1 MKMKKQIAL
10 LTTLTSACFYP
21 LMLEANQAKT
31 VNVMAPLEITNEA
44 AWNTFQNQL
53 YTAKNMGIDA
63 VSVDV
68 WWGKVEAAGDQNFDW
83 TYYDKV
89 VEKLENASLHW
100 VPIISMHQ
108 CGGNVGDDCNIP
120 LPNWIWTAYGSV
132 NQNDLKYLSEQGNY
146 SQETVSLWA
155 DDLVLPQY
163 QQFLEAF
170 ESQYASKASMIDEVN
185 ISMGP
190 AGELRYPSYNS
201 HDTGTGYPTRGA
213 FQAYGARAVTD
224 FQNWSMTK
232 YQNLAGINQ
241 AWSLS
246 LTNINQVTPP
256 SNADFFINQGD
267 QFNTQY
273 GKDFIRWYHESLVAH
288 GKRMMDMAITSLDG
302 ALNNVE
308 LGFKIPGIHWK
319 MGITD
324 NTRRSAE
331 MAAGLIPSDI
341 DLTSRNTAHGYETIL
356 SLVESYKANP
366 RSVILHFTALEMDNQ
381 NFAPQYSLAKDLVF
395 WVAEGAADK
404 GVVIKGE
411 NALAGGV
418 ATQTGWNNIENAFR
432 YASYEGMTVLR
443 IGDVTNGGT
452 GQSRYSQ
459 FITNF
464 KADTN
469 QGSQAYVSFSCN
481 NATTYLGQSV
491 YAVGNIDALGNW
503 QSAQGVKL
511 DPANYPN
518 WQGIVSVP
526 ANTQIDWKCVKR
538 EDTDASAGVEWQ
550 GGANNQITSGNLGQ
564 TVQSSANF

>member
-1 MKMKKQIAL
+1 MKKKIAL

-89 VEKLENASLHW
+89 VEKLENASLDW

-170 ESQYASKASMIDEVN
+170 ETQYASKASMIDEVN

-469 QGSQAYVSFSCN
+469 QGSHAYVSFSCN